1 MCENFLQKKG
11 LSNAKLQ
18 TRDTH
23 TADSSTKNTLECLPI
38 APNVWVIR
46 KKISVVRVSWDAIL
60 LDI

>member
-38 APNVWVIR
+38 APNVWDV
-46 KKISVVRVSWDAIL
+46 
-60 LDI
+60 